1 MSFLAN
7 ARTMLGGFVFAQI
20 ISIAAMPL
28 LTRIYSPS
36 EFGLFATFSGLMVS
50 LLVISSLRYEFA
62 IPLSQSSISARSLL
76 ILALLINVAISF
88 LALVLILVL
97 RHAISDYLSE
107 PALANLLLLLPVVI
121 LGGGSYKAL
130 NYWAIRGSE
139 FGLIAQTRI
148 VQSLSNVGVQIAT
161 GFAGWGAYGLVL
173 GQFFGLA
180 AGTVQLARS
189 ARLRGQDF
197 SDIALR
203 RRMRGVA
210 RQHIRFPKFDVPASL
225 VDVVSVQLPNIL
237 LAGLFTTSIAGF
249 YLLAERVLSAPM
261 SLVGQTIGQVL
272 YAQSRD
278 GARVGTLRRS
288 AVRIVLVLAGLSI
301 VPAIALF
308 MIGETLFVVIFGEA
322 WRQAGTFASWLI
334 IGLCVQFIYSA
345 ISVTLMATEGQRLNL
360 FIHSGMLVAKAIAL
374 TSGWLL
380 GDPLVAI
387 MAFSAVNFFGYLL
400 AIFVV
405 IGHVERYS
413 ASSNR
418 NFPIQSG

>member
-1 MSFLAN
+1 
-7 ARTMLGGFVFAQI
+7 MLGGFAFAQI
-20 ISIAAMPL
+20 ISMAPMPL

-36 EFGLFATFSGLMVS
+36 EFGLFATFSGVMASV
-50 LLVISSLRYEFA
+50 LVISSLRYELA
-62 IPLSQSSISARSLL
+62 IPLPLSGISARSLL
-76 ILALLINVAISF
+76 ILALLINIAISV
-88 LALVLILVL
+88 LAFVLILVS
-97 RHAISDYLSE
+97 RYVISDYLGES
-107 PALANLLLLLPVVI
+107 ALANLLLLLPVVI

-139 FGLIAQTRI
+139 FSLIARTRI
-148 VQSLSNVGVQIAT
+148 VQSLSNIGVQIAT
-161 GFAGWGAYGLVL
+161 GFAGWGAYGLVV

-189 ARLRGQDF
+189 ARLDVRDF
-197 SDIALR
+197 SNVALR

-225 VDVVSVQLPNIL
+225 VDVVSLQLPNIL
-237 LAGLFTTSIAGF
+237 LAGLFNASIAGF

-272 YAQSRD
+272 YAQSRER
-278 GARVGTLRRS
+278 ARAGTLRRS

-308 MIGETLFVVIFGEA
+308 MTGETLFVVIFGEA

-334 IGLCVQFIYSA
+334 VGLCVQFIYSA
-345 ISVTLMATEGQRLNL
+345 ISITLMATEGQRLNL
-360 FIHSGMLVAKAIAL
+360 FIHSGMLAAKVVALI
-374 TSGWLL
+374 SGWLF

-405 IGHVERYS
+405 IGHIERYS
-413 ASSNR
+413 ASNNR
-418 NFPIQSG
+418 IPK